1 MTSILLLVTLFTA
14 PSEAQTRKIVIEEE
28 VITGK
33 IRKPEVT
40 LFIARQNLDTEYQ
53 LDLRK
58 SFVDRVVSAIEKKPF

>member
-1 MTSILLLVTLFTA
+1 MTGLLLLALVVA
-14 PSEAQTRKIVIEEE
+14 EPSDAQTRRIVIEEE

-40 LFIARQNLDTEYQ
+40 LFIARQNLDTDYQ

-58 SFVDRVVSAIEKKPF
+58 SFIPRVVQSVEKKPF